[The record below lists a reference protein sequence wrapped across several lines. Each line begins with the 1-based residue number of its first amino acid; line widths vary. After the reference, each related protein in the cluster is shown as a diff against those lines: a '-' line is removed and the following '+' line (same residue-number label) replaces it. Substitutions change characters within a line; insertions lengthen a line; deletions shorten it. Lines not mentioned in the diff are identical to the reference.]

1 MPNKYEIEMEKQFPN
16 INLNELNQ
24 DKLSKLNDR
33 IRAMIKRFNEEL
45 NDLINKNM
53 LLLKAKKNEKST
65 TIADKIRVLE
75 EQKKNNETM
84 IEYMEREYEKL
95 TGREG

>member
-1 MPNKYEIEMEKQFPN
+1 MEKQFPN